1 MDFKSDL
8 IHIIKHYLSTGGIS
22 YEGNAEASDLT
33 ARYYEM
39 QIRRI
44 VPKRREVHFS
54 NELNDSLGKLIHKS
68 PAEQREKAKAAW
80 GAVFRLR
87 CLFAKGESVTPYLS
101 KGVNCSTSKDGLLW
115 DYGMHHFHLSRKR
128 DKSGFIE
135 RSYYLLFAIIANE
148 DVFFVDVRKHHDPED
163 LQWVRQDLLGIVHAN
178 WPELTDLR
186 LLQGVT
192 ANTVTDE
199 EKKELRRKNVNLI
212 TNVGGHAIAPL
223 GMGTTFD
230 GGSAFCRVWGSKL
243 LHEVG
248 RHEAYFYSQPLEL
261 RAQLKAKGVDAPGE
275 MEFQLV
281 LLDSLNP
288 SAEMIES
295 LQEDHC
301 LSRDLCRMGF
311 AIVEVTTRSPIVVS
325 LKDEP

>member
-8 IHIIKHYLSTGGIS
+8 IHIIKHYFSTEGIS
-22 YEGNAEASDLT
+22 YEDNAEASDLT

-44 VPKRREVHFS
+44 VPKPREVHFS
-54 NELNDSLGKLIHKS
+54 NELNDSLDKLIRET
-68 PAEQREKAKAAW
+68 PPEQREKAKAAW

-87 CLFAKGESVTPYLS
+87 YLFAKGESVTPYLS
-101 KGVNCSTSKDGLLW
+101 KKVNCSTSKDGLLW
-115 DYGMHHFHLSRKR
+115 DYGMHHFHLSRKYEE
-128 DKSGFIE
+128 SEFVQ
-135 RSYYLLFAIIANE
+135 RSDYLLFAIIADE
-148 DVFFVDVRKHHDPED
+148 DVLFVDVRKHRDPED
-163 LQWVRQDLLGIVHAN
+163 LLWVRQDLLSIVHSN
-178 WPELTDLR
+178 WPELTFARVLH
-186 LLQGVT
+186 GVGGSM
-192 ANTVTDE
+192 VTDG
-199 EKKELRRKNVNLI
+199 EKRELRRKNANLI
-212 TNVGGHAIAPL
+212 TDVEGHAIAPL
-223 GMGTTFD
+223 GMGTMSD
-230 GGSAFCRVWGSKL
+230 GSSTLCRVWGHKL

-248 RHEAYFYSQPLEL
+248 QHEAYFYRQPLEL
-261 RAQLKAKGVDAPGE
+261 RAQLKAKGVDVPGE

-301 LSRDLCRMGF
+301 LSRDLSRMGF

-325 LKDEP
+325 IKDEP